1 MSNINHG
8 TPRAYT
14 VSDATG
20 VCEYSAVVYACTPAE
35 AKMIAMGYDMM
46 EGCSYLDLR
55 AKRFPDADDLIHT
68 GDILDLAEHAEF
80 LEEHGWRE
88 VE

>member
-1 MSNINHG
+1 MSNTNQG

-20 VCEYSAVVYACTPAE
+20 VCEYSAVVYASSPAE
-35 AKMIAMGYDMM
+35 ARMMATSYELM
-46 EGCSYLDLR
+46 EGCEYIDLR
-55 AKRFPDADDLIHT
+55 AKRFPDADDLLHT
-68 GDILDLAEHAEF
+68 GNYLDWAEHSEW
-80 LEEHGWRE
+80 LIERGWRE